1 MKRGDFGKAFA
12 AYKKLGG
19 TASRK
24 DYANT
29 FWQIDK
35 KQFEK
40 EVVVSDVERTN
51 Q

>member
-1 MKRGDFGKAFA
+1 MKRGDFAKAYA
-12 AYKKLGG
+12 AYKKSGG

-40 EVVVSDVERTN
+40 VEVVEDVNGANE
-51 Q
+51 